1 MTDEVITCANG
12 CKDDPDA
19 SGVRHLRMTEHGRT
33 LCEPCCERLWK
44 ALDHL
49 VDNYARLP
57 AAIMPGS
64 VERNPETKAT
74 KGVHS
79 PPPLRI
85 DPIDLSDE
93 RHYLLGG
100 SLPVENVRGVVGILQ
115 KWANLIRVQQGSDT
129 HPNPTIVSEVS
140 RLMGAFDFL
149 VRQPYA
155 ANAYKAVMTAQRD
168 VKDAIGLYRSRSYA
182 ACPVLIHDEELGT
195 AVVCDGNLVPHY
207 GGAKCL
213 ACNAVWDQNQIE
225 QLSLMVRGDG
235 GRVTA
240 DVAIEEI
247 ADRFGIEVTEGQIR
261 KWAQRKQVKRLP
273 GHTSGGRALYDLDS
287 ILVHVESTVAVA

>member
-1 MTDEVITCANG
+1 VTDEIIVCGNG
-12 CKDDPDA
+12 CKDEADA
-19 SGVRHLRMTEHGRT
+19 SGVPQPRLTEDGRT
-33 LCEPCCERLWK
+33 LCEPCCDRLWK

-49 VDNYARLP
+49 PDNYVRLP

-93 RHYLLGG
+93 RHVMLGG

-129 HPNPTIVSEVS
+129 NPNPTIASEVS
-140 RLMGAFDFL
+140 RLMRSYDFL

-155 ANAYKAVMTAQRD
+155 ANAYKAVMRAQRD

-182 ACPVLIHDEELGT
+182 ACPVLIHDDVSGT

-240 DVAIEEI
+240 DVAINEV
-247 ADRFGIEVTEGQIR
+247 AKGLGLDVTEGQIR
-261 KWAQRKQVKRLP
+261 DWAHR
-273 GHTSGGRALYDLDS
+273 GHIGRHGRAARGRTVYDLAEIMDYVRARG
-287 ILVHVESTVAVA
+287 L